1 MTGHCCFSTRLLQY
15 LYSAG
20 ERPSYDEFKTYLE
33 VCGPLA
39 GGPQA
44 GQGIWSTILRD
55 PYHQFRVKGTLS
67 LEGLMT

>member
-1 MTGHCCFSTRLLQY
+1 MTSSRPTWRL
-15 LYSAG
+15 
-20 ERPSYDEFKTYLE
+20 
-33 VCGPLA
+33 CGPLA